1 MIIIGSSAIKYWY
14 SDFPREPKDL
24 DGIIFEYQKYDEF
37 SEMNQPTFGPRIEY
51 LKNKVISNLFLDARD
66 KNGCISNTY
75 LKPDTLTTLK
85 ASHLCWDINWS
96 KHMWDLQF
104 LLKKGNKI
112 DFKLFKELYNHWNTV
127 HSKNKRSDLKMSK
140 EDFFNNAVNYDY
152 LEHDEIHKIL
162 NLIPIYTKC
171 LKDGEEVE
179 LDENKFNELSYE
191 DKLEFIREEIYV
203 MSYERYKEL
212 GWKRA
217 YNRMLKKF
225 ILSHAPF
232 WSLIFIFENYIEL
245 QKCPKNYIKEIEN
258 GITIRKGELNT
269 I

>member
-1 MIIIGSSAIKYWY
+1 MIIIGSSAIKHHY
-14 SDFPREPKDL
+14 SDFKREPKDL
-24 DGIIFEYQKYDEF
+24 DVILESSNENIKDYFINETPNKKVE
-37 SEMNQPTFGPRIEY
+37 I
-51 LKNKVISNLFLDARD
+51 LKNTVILNYYRGNGYLPSNL
-66 KNGCISNTY
+66 
-75 LKPDTLTTLK
+75 LTTLK
-85 ASHLCWDINWS
+85 ASHLCWDVNWE
-96 KHMWDLQF
+96 KHMFDLQF

-112 DFKLFKELYNHWNTV
+112 DFELFKELYEYWNTV

-140 EDFFNNAVNYDY
+140 EDFFNNAINYDY

-162 NLIPIYTKC
+162 NSIPIYSKC
-171 LKDGEEVE
+171 LKDGKEVE
-179 LDENKFNELSYE
+179 LDENKFYNLSYE

-212 GWKRA
+212 GYKRA

-245 QKCPKNYIKEIEN
+245 QKCTKNFIKEIEN
-258 GITIRKGELNT
+258 GIRIRKSEFNT